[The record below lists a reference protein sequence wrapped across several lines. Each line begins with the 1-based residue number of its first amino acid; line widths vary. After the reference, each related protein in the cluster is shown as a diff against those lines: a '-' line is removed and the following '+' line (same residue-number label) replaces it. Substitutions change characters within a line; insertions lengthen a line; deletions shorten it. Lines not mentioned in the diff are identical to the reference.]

1 MERKAYLMLIER
13 YFENHPVVAL
23 LGPRQC
29 GKTTLA
35 NMLVSG
41 KKGFNKENYFDLE
54 NPLDMQRLS
63 NPVLALTPLKGLVVI
78 DEVQRHPELFP
89 VLRYIVDQKSSD
101 KKFLVLGSAS
111 LDLVKRS
118 CESLAGRIAYVE
130 LTPFALSEVE
140 DQDKLWIRGGFPRS
154 YLAASEEAS
163 LDWREF
169 FIRTFLEQD
178 IPSFGISIPA
188 ASLRRFWTMLAHYH
202 GNIFNASEIGRSFGA
217 SDVTMK
223 KYLDILTG
231 TFMIRQL
238 LPWFENIGKRQV
250 KAPKIFFRDSGIF
263 HSLLHID
270 SSSALRLHPKL
281 GASWEG
287 FALEE
292 IIRFYGARAH
302 ECYFY
307 ATYSGSEIDLII
319 QHKGK
324 LLGFEFKYTDK
335 PSVTKSMRIVLSDLK
350 LDHLYVIYPGN
361 ISFELDEKIT
371 ARGIKSLLLSS

>member
-1 MERKAYLMLIER
+1 MKRKSYLMLIER
-13 YFENHPVVAL
+13 YLENHPVVAL

-35 NMLVSG
+35 NMLVSE
-41 KKGFNKENYFDLE
+41 KKDFNKENYFDLE
-54 NPLDMQRLS
+54 NSLDMQRLS

-118 CESLAGRIAYVE
+118 CESLAGKIAYVE

-163 LDWREF
+163 LDWREL
-169 FIRTFLEQD
+169 FIRTFLEQN

-188 ASLRRFWTMLAHYH
+188 TSLRRFWAMLAHYH

-238 LPWFENIGKRQV
+238 LPWFEKIGKRQV

-270 SSSALRLHPKL
+270 SSYALRLHPKL

-292 IIRFYGARAH
+292 IIRLYGARAH

-371 ARGIKSLLLSS
+371 ARGIKSLL

>member
-1 MERKAYLMLIER
+1 MERKADLMLIER
-13 YFENHPVVAL
+13 YFENHPIVAL
-23 LGPRQC
+23 LGPFQC
-29 GKTTLA
+29 GKTTLV
-35 NMLVSG
+35 NKLIG
-41 KKGFNKENYFDLE
+41 DEKNFNKENYFDLE
-54 NPLDMQRLS
+54 NPLDMQRVT
-63 NPVLALTPLKGLVVI
+63 NPCLALKPLKGLVVI
-78 DEVQRHPELFP
+78 DQIQRYPELFP
-89 VLRYIVDQKSSD
+89 MLCHLIDQKTSD
-101 KKFLVLGSAS
+101 KKFLILGSAS
-111 LDLVKRS
+111 VACFKRS
-118 CESLAGRIAYVE
+118 CESLDGKMAYIE
-130 LTPFALSEVE
+130 LTPFGLSEVE

-154 YLAASEEAS
+154 YLAVSEQAS

-169 FIRTFLEQD
+169 FIRTFLEQY

-188 ASLRRFWTMLAHYH
+188 LSLRRFLTMLVHYH

-223 KYLDILTG
+223 KYLDIFTE

-238 LPWFENIGKRQV
+238 SPWFENIGKRQV
-250 KAPKIFFRDSGIF
+250 KAPKVYFRDSGIF

-270 SSSALRLHPKL
+270 SFSALRLHPKL

-292 IIRFYGARAH
+292 IIRLHGAKVH

-307 ATYSGSEIDLII
+307 ATYSGSEIDLVI

-335 PSVTKSMRIVLSDLK
+335 PSVTKSMRIVLNDLQ
-350 LDHLYVIYPGN
+350 LDHLYVVYPGN

-371 ARGIKSLLLSS
+371 ARGVSGSL